1 MVEVAL
7 SNDLPVGLLIA
18 YCICTTL
25 VVAVHLLSLMIS
37 TCILPHLDA
46 IIHMQQDTP
55 NVDEAHERMQVY
67 IELAWVFST
76 ALGIILF
83 LVQMALLIWVR
94 FLPVNTIAPIV
105 SSVIFIPVIVV
116 FILFGIHFYRRLITH
131 EYHRAAHEIE
141 EMEAIAKE
149 LNTMSGSREFS

>member
-7 SNDLPVGLLIA
+7 STELPIGLLIA

-25 VVAVHLLSLMIS
+25 VVSVHLLSLMIS

-46 IIHMQQDTP
+46 IIGMQKAAVMPDS
-55 NVDEAHERMQVY
+55 AHERMQVY

-83 LVQMALLIWVR
+83 LIQMALLIWVR
-94 FLPVNTIAPIV
+94 FLPVSIVAPIV
-105 SSVIFIPVIVV
+105 SSVIFIPVILV
-116 FILFGIHFYRRLITH
+116 FILFGIHFYKRLITH
-131 EYHRAAHEIE
+131 EYHRATQEIE
-141 EMEAIAKE
+141 EIETMANE
-149 LNTMSGSREFS
+149 LNAGSNFR

>member
-1 MVEVAL
+1 MVEVTL
-7 SNDLPVGLLIA
+7 TKELPVGLLVA
-18 YCICTTL
+18 YCTCTTL
-25 VVAVHLLSLMIS
+25 VVSVHLLSLMIS

-46 IIHMQQDTP
+46 IISMQQVTLNSDS
-55 NVDEAHERMQVY
+55 AHERMQVY

-105 SSVIFIPVIVV
+105 SSVIFIPVILV
-116 FILFGIHFYRRLITH
+116 FILFGIHFYKRLITH
-131 EYHRAAHEIE
+131 EYHRATHEIE
-141 EMEAIAKE
+141 EIEAMAKE
-149 LNTMSGSREFS
+149 LNTRQLS